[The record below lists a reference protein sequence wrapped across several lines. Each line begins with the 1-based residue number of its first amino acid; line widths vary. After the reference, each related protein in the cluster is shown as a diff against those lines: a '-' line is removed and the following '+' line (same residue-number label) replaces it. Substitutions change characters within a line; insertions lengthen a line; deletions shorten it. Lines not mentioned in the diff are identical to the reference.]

1 MGKSAAIA
9 AIGVLAGLI
18 LGVFVLS
25 PGAVSNKS
33 SEIAT
38 VQDGSEVAKPIRWK
52 MASSYSG
59 NLIVLGTQGHAVEDR
74 IRTLSNG
81 TMELKY
87 FDAGALVPA
96 LEVFDAVSTG
106 AVNAGWTGSGYW
118 AGKIPALQF
127 FTAVPFGPSAGEV
140 MAWMYYGGGLELMQE
155 LYARHNIFSQPCTL
169 LSPEGSGWFTK
180 EIKTVEDLKGLKM
193 RFFGLGAKVLEK
205 LGVSTQLLAAGD
217 IFPALELGTIDA
229 AEFSMPAIDL
239 DLGFYQVAKHYYFPG
254 WHQPTSMIELM
265 VNLDDWNSLSA
276 TQQQIIT
283 SVCKESILQTFA
295 QGEAI
300 QFPALQALES
310 KGVTVHRWS
319 PDILDALER
328 AWMEV
333 VEEESEK
340 DADFARVWAAL
351 SEFRANYKIWGD
363 LGYLD

>member
-1 MGKSAAIA
+1 
-9 AIGVLAGLI
+9 
-18 LGVFVLS
+18 
-25 PGAVSNKS
+25 
-33 SEIAT
+33 
-38 VQDGSEVAKPIRWK
+38 
-52 MASSYSG
+52 
-59 NLIVLGTQGHAVEDR
+59 
-74 IRTLSNG
+74 
-81 TMELKY
+81 
-87 FDAGALVPA
+87 
-96 LEVFDAVSTG
+96 
-106 AVNAGWTGSGYW
+106 
-118 AGKIPALQF
+118 
-127 FTAVPFGPSAGEV
+127 
-140 MAWMYYGGGLELMQE
+140 
-155 LYARHNIFSQPCTL
+155 
-169 LSPEGSGWFTK
+169 
-180 EIKTVEDLKGLKM
+180 M

-319 PDILDALER
+319 PDILDALES

-333 VEEESEK
+333 VDEESEK